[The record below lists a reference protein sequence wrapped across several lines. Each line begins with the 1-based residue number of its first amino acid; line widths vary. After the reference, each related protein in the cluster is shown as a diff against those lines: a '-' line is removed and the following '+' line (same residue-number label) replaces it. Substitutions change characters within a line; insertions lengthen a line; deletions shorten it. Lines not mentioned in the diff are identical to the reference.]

1 MTIKVKHSATA
12 PIVRARQKSDVPN
25 ASMTFTGGFTLV
37 TGSTSETLAIGDS
50 VYDRNTSPSYYFGGN
65 IETTGFNATLESLN
79 TSVATVAQDGVVTR
93 VSEGFCRVIARDG
106 ISMGLTLDL
115 TTKTDAATVDVYVS
129 AVVGSLAEHFSDQVD
144 SRIDNTMT
152 MNTNGKV
159 FTTQN
164 HSTPSYVR
172 NPNLWCSQGTPIDL
186 TCISPW
192 NSNASNR
199 KAGTLITPRHAI
211 FVVHSHYY
219 PYLGETWRFV
229 AQDGTVHDRTVTG
242 VETHPDYD
250 PYYPDLA
257 VCTFDSDLP
266 VTISPCK
273 MMPADNGSYLVNNT
287 DNRPAA
293 LLLDQEEKALIGDW
307 RGGGGYYYPTDA
319 DRLIFSEA
327 VISGDSGNPSFLIV
341 NDELVLV
348 TCWTY
353 GGSGSGTPVA
363 LFIDDINTMIVTS
376 DAQSAANT
384 GYTVTEADFSAF
396 PTY

>member
-1 MTIKVKHSATA
+1 MSIKVKHSATA

-93 VSEGFCRVIARDG
+93 VSEGFCRIIARDG
-106 ISMGLTLDL
+106 ISMGLDIDL
-115 TTKTDAATVDVYVS
+115 TTKTDAVTVDVYVG
-129 AVVGSLAEHFSDQVD
+129 AVVGSLAEHISANVD
-144 SRIDNTMT
+144 DRIDNTMT

-159 FTTQN
+159 FTTQD
-164 HSTPSYVR
+164 HTTPSYTR
-172 NPNLWCSQGTPIDL
+172 NTNLWCSQGTPIDL

-211 FVVHSHYY
+211 FVYHSHYY

-242 VETHPDYD
+242 VAIHPELSGI
-250 PYYPDLA
+250 YPDIV
-257 VCTFDSDLP
+257 VCTFSSDLP
-266 VTISPCK
+266 AAITPCK
-273 MMPADNGSYLVNNT
+273 MMPADHADYLVNNR

-293 LLLDQEEKALIGDW
+293 LGLDQEEKALIIDW
-307 RGGGGYYYPTDA
+307 RGGGGFLTPTDA
-319 DRLIFSEA
+319 DRAIFHESK
-327 VISGDSGNPSFLIV
+327 ISGDSGNPSFLIV

-353 GGSGSGTPVA
+353 GGAGSGTPVA
-363 LFIDDINTMIVTS
+363 DFIDDINTMIVTS